1 MSVWL
6 FVHGF
11 SFRTIVKFLKVSARS
26 VFVWVKAFAEKNDA
40 KPEPTHAEVLIKLD
54 KMWHFLGSKK
64 DKFGS
69 GKLTVEQLS
78 SLLTDSVAQ
87 KTQRILQECT
97 VS

>member
-69 GKLTVEQLS
+69 GKLAVGQLS
-78 SLLTDSVAQ
+78 SLLIGNVVQ
-87 KTQRILQECT
+87 EVQRLFPKCT
-97 VS
+97 LG